1 MMSDLPP
8 FLPFFIAAFLALP
21 TTGGLRK
28 LIMLAAPIAAAL
40 QIWFNIPAGTQ
51 VTFDFIGYELIVLR
65 ADKLSL
71 IFGYLFAMAGFMGM
85 LFAWHVKDLKQDIAA
100 LVYVGSTIG
109 AVFAGDLLTLFVFW
123 ELMALSSVIFIWSSD
138 TARAYHTG
146 LRYLIIQVLSGV
158 FLLAGTILQ
167 LQTTGSLVF
176 EKLDLTTMAGGLIF
190 LAFGI
195 KAAFPFLHTWLTES
209 YPEATATGT
218 VFLSVFTTKLS
229 IYALARGFAGE
240 DLLIYIG
247 LTMMVFPAFYA
258 VIENDLRKTLSYSL
272 INQLGFMVTGIGIG
286 TALSLNGT
294 VAHAFSHVIYEALLF
309 MGVGAVIYRVG
320 HCQASDLGGLYKFM
334 PKTALMVII
343 GALSIS
349 AFPLFS
355 GFISK
360 SMVLTALLKEG
371 YNVGWLLALFASAGV
386 AFYAGI
392 KIPYYTFFTKNT
404 FAGKNNDYTRT
415 SFKEDFPKEAPM
427 NMLLAMGLAAVLCIL
442 IGIQP
447 QYLYAVLPWK
457 ANYWPYDTTH
467 VLAQLQLLFF
477 TALAFVI
484 LTTRFRF
491 SPPLQPATYLD
502 VEWFYRKL
510 LPLAARGLAVLLT
523 QARHML
529 MTTIRHSFSG
539 IRNAFSR
546 TATAKYHLS
555 ESWPTGSM
563 VLWISLILATY
574 LVLDIFVYD

>member
-1 MMSDLPP
+1 MISDLPP
-8 FLPFFIAAFLALP
+8 FIPFFIAALLALI
-21 TTGGLRK
+21 TTGLLRK
-28 LIMLAAPIAAAL
+28 LIVLAAPVAAAL
-40 QIWFNIPAGTQ
+40 QIWLHIQTGSQLTL
-51 VTFDFIGYELIVLR
+51 DFIGYQLVVLR
-65 ADKLSL
+65 ADNLSL
-71 IFGYLFAMAGFMGM
+71 IFGYLFAMAGFIAM
-85 LFAWHVKDLKQDIAA
+85 LFAWHSKDLKQDIAA

-123 ELMALSSVIFIWSSD
+123 ELMALSSVIFIWSAGTS
-138 TARAYHTG
+138 RAYHAG

-158 FLLAGTILQ
+158 FLLAGAILQ
-167 LQTTGSLVF
+167 VQATGSLAF
-176 EKLDLTTMAGGLIF
+176 NELGLTNLAGWLIF
-190 LAFGI
+190 IAFAI
-195 KAAFPFLHTWLTES
+195 KCAFPLLHTWLTDA
-209 YPEATATGT
+209 YPEATAIGT

-229 IYALARGFAGE
+229 VYALARGYAGE
-240 DLLIYIG
+240 DILIYIG

-320 HCQASDLGGLYKFM
+320 HCKASDLGGLYKSM
-334 PKTALMVII
+334 PKTTLMVII

-371 YNVGWLLALFASAGV
+371 YSTGWMLALFASAGV
-386 AFYAGI
+386 TFYAGI
-392 KIPYYTFFTKNT
+392 KIPYYTFFARDAFANTTK
-404 FAGKNNDYTRT
+404 DR
-415 SFKEDFPKEAPM
+415 PKEAPI
-427 NMLLAMGLAAVLCIL
+427 NMLMAMGFAAALCIL

-447 QYLYAVLPWK
+447 QYLYAVLPWE
-457 ANYWPYDTTH
+457 ASYWPYDTTH

-484 LTTRFRF
+484 MITRFRII
-491 SPPLQPATYLD
+491 QPAQPSTNLD
-502 VEWFYRKL
+502 VEWFYRRL
-510 LPLAARGLAVLLT
+510 LPLTAGWAVSLLT
-523 QARHML
+523 RARNTAT
-529 MTTIRHSFSG
+529 TTIHASLRGGRNLFSK
-539 IRNAFSR
+539 S
-546 TATAKYHLS
+546 ATAKYHLS

-574 LVLDIFVYD
+574 LVLDIFVYE